1 MNPALLILVILVL
14 IILWF
19 LLSFLYK
26 PLGKLVHSIWKDAV
40 DIINENDEENKEE
53 KGEEN

>member
-1 MNPALLILVILVL
+1 MNPALLILIILIL

-40 DIINENDEENKEE
+40 DIINEDDEKSNK
-53 KGEEN
+53 KGESSK